1 MSSRKY
7 WWVFPVLFLLGVL
20 FDQIVKFYVKLHF
33 ALSEDFEV
41 FNWFHIV
48 FVENPGMA
56 FGVTLGSKIFLTSFR
71 LIVTALLVWLV
82 VKLIKKDFKF
92 GFLVVMTMVLIGAVG
107 NIIDCVF
114 YGQIFSESTP
124 FEIAQLVPFGTGYDT
139 WFVGKV
145 VDMFYFPLFTFPNWV
160 PLVGG
165 EIFFSPV
172 FNVADSFITVSVFLI
187 ILFYRQSFN
196 DSIDVI
202 TKKNKD

>member
-20 FDQIVKFYVKLHF
+20 LDQIVKFYVKLHF
-33 ALSEDFEV
+33 AISEDFEI

-124 FEIAQLVPFGTGYDT
+124 FETAQLVPLGTGYDT

>member
-33 ALSEDFEV
+33 AISEDFEV

-71 LIVTALLVWLV
+71 LIVTALLVLLV

-124 FEIAQLVPFGTGYDT
+124 FETAQLVPFGTGYDT